1 MAWELGLINS
11 SLFLFKSLHQLS
23 QLFLFLQTAF
33 IILLLCTTSCGGN
46 ERTTSSNENKQQN
59 IIAVTKKENLF
70 LANTAKQLLEDGD
83 LVTRSDDDIESLT
96 LQNFSRREQVYSHSG
111 IAFKEND
118 EFVIYNAMGGT
129 ENPGAAFRKEPFDS
143 FVNPLK
149 KTGFA
154 IFKYQLSG
162 IEIEKLHRLLKSNY
176 TQKIPFDISFNLKSN
191 DSLYCSEMI
200 YKGLKEATGNRIVLP
215 SSVIENFRPKVMGY
229 KLNKIF
235 IKKFE
240 FIGID
245 DLYLNPFCK
254 EITRVKYK

>member
-1 MAWELGLINS
+1 M
-11 SLFLFKSLHQLS
+11 
-23 QLFLFLQTAF
+23 
-33 IILLLCTTSCGGN
+33 TSCDEN
-46 ERTTSSNENKQQN
+46 KKTVSSNENKQRQLDS
-59 IIAVTKKENLF
+59 VSKKENL
-70 LANTAKQLLEDGD
+70 LSLNNAKQLLEDGD
-83 LVTRSDDDIESLT
+83 LVTRSDNDIESLT

-111 IAFKEND
+111 IAFKENN
-118 EFVIYNAMGGT
+118 EFVVYNAMGGT
-129 ENPGAAFRKEPFDS
+129 ENPGAAFRRDLFDS
-143 FVNPLK
+143 FVNPSE

-162 IEIEKLHRLLKSNY
+162 AEVEKLHRILKTNH

-200 YKGLKEATGNRIVLP
+200 YKGLKTATNNRVILP
-215 SSVIENFRPKVMGY
+215 SSVIENFKPKVMGY
-229 KLNKIF
+229 KLTNVF

>member
-1 MAWELGLINS
+1 MM
-11 SLFLFKSLHQLS
+11 
-23 QLFLFLQTAF
+23 
-33 IILLLCTTSCGGN
+33 SCSEN
-46 ERTTSSNENKQQN
+46 KKPAHPENKQQDLN
-59 IIAVTKKENLF
+59 PDVKRENLH
-70 LANTAKQLLEDGD
+70 LVNTAKQLLEDGY

-111 IAFKEND
+111 IAFRENN

-129 ENPGAAFRKEPFDS
+129 ENPGAAFRRDLFDS
-143 FVNPLK
+143 FVNPSE

-162 IEIEKLHRLLKSNY
+162 VEIENLHRLLKINY
-176 TQKIPFDISFNLKSN
+176 TKKTPFDISFNLKTN

-200 YKGLKEATGNRIVLP
+200 YKGLKTATDNRVILP

-229 KLNKIF
+229 KLNKVF